1 MSSLSFPNLAVPDM
15 NIWLALAS
23 SEHIHHRQALQWWQ
37 LYAGSIA
44 FCRLSHL
51 GILRLM
57 TTAAAMDGKP
67 LGILEAWRVYDR
79 FYEDSRVIFLSEPPS
94 VDETFRIKA
103 EGHAAS
109 PKLWADAWLLA
120 VAESADG
127 VLVTFDRA
135 LAARGAHCL
144 LAKRS

>member
-23 SEHIHHRQALQWWQ
+23 PEHIHYRQAVQWWQ
-37 LYAGSIA
+37 FYAGSIA
-44 FCRLSHL
+44 FCRLSQL

-67 LGILEAWRVYDR
+67 LGISEAWRVYDR

-103 EGHAAS
+103 GGHSAS

-120 VAESADG
+120 VAEAADG
-127 VLVTFDRA
+127 VLVTFDKA

-144 LAKRS
+144 LSKRG